1 MKFIRFNVITILFKF
16 ILFALIIVFQVSSA
30 NALPTQ
36 IIAVDTPNDELT
48 SPIDSVTDVDAY
60 VMYLPIIMEALGIL
74 DPTFD
79 EDGRVTT
86 DFYGSTDIGNAV
98 FVQPDGKILVA
109 GYADTGDFN
118 YDFALAR
125 YNPDGDLDTSFGN
138 GGLVTTDF
146 GSYEEGRALSVQSD
160 NKIIIAGIVGFGG
173 SNHFALVR
181 YNPDGSL
188 DTSFGNGGLATTDF
202 NDVDEEEGYA
212 LTLQPDGKI
221 VVVGQV
227 ETVSSIDFAL
237 ARYSPDGSLDTSFGN
252 GGLVTTD
259 FDGRADHGDTVAV
272 QPDGRIVVGGSAYI
286 GSVPDF
292 AIARYNSDGSLDNSF
307 GIGGLVTTDFSGSD
321 DYGNSVAL
329 QADNKIVLAGT
340 ADTGGSRD
348 FALARYNS
356 DGSLDTSFGNGG
368 LVTTDFFELDD
379 GCSSVVIQ
387 PDGKI
392 VVAGGTRTGGS
403 TDFAVARYNP
413 DGSLD
418 ESFGRGGLATTDFFN
433 FRAGGS
439 DIALQPDGKII
450 VVGRAS
456 INYANPD
463 FALARYLSDSNY
475 IDQLSADN

>member
-1 MKFIRFNVITILFKF
+1 MKFIRFNMLTILFKF
-16 ILFALIIVFQVSSA
+16 ILFALIIVFQVFSV
-30 NALPTQ
+30 NALPAPDS
-36 IIAVDTPNDELT
+36 AVDTPNDELT
-48 SPIDSVTDVDAY
+48 SSIDSVTDVDAY

-74 DPTFD
+74 DPTFGG
-79 EDGRVTT
+79 DGRVTT
-86 DFYGSTDIGNAV
+86 DFNGSTDIGNAV

-125 YNPDGDLDTSFGN
+125 YNPDGGLDTSFGNGGLVATDFGGYEEGRALSVQPDKKIIIIGGFDKFALARYNPDGSLDASFGN

-146 GSYEEGRALSVQSD
+146 
-160 NKIIIAGIVGFGG
+160 
-173 SNHFALVR
+173 
-181 YNPDGSL
+181 
-188 DTSFGNGGLATTDF
+188 
-202 NDVDEEEGYA
+202 NDVDEEAGYA
-212 LTLQPDGKI
+212 VTVQPDGKI

-227 ETVSSIDFAL
+227 ETVNSIDFAV
-237 ARYSPDGSLDTSFGN
+237 ARYNPDGSLDTSFGN

-259 FDGRADHGDTVAV
+259 FDGRADHGDTVAM
-272 QPDGRIVVGGSAYI
+272 QPDGKIVVGGSANI
-286 GSVPDF
+286 GSVYDF
-292 AIARYNSDGSLDNSF
+292 AVARYNSDGSLDASF
-307 GIGGLVTTDFSGSD
+307 GNGGLVTTDFFNSD
-321 DYGNSVAL
+321 DDGYSVAI
-329 QADNKIVLAGT
+329 QTDDKIVLVGS

-348 FALARYNS
+348 FAVARYNP

-379 GCSSVVIQ
+379 GCTGVVIQ

-403 TDFAVARYNP
+403 KDFAVARYNP

-418 ESFGRGGLATTDFFN
+418 ASFGRGGLVTTDFFD

-450 VVGRAS
+450 VAGTAS
-456 INYANPD
+456 LNYANPD

-475 IDQLSADN
+475 IDQLSAEN